1 MDRLKGIALIVSGA
15 VLWGATGPIMEWM
28 LLHSEMSVS
37 FMLTV
42 RLLLAGSFLL
52 AMLKTRGRA
61 SLSHGDKKY
70 GPANSFFSEY
80 LACLASNTHLSRPLT
95 RVMQ

>member
-15 VLWGATGPIMEWM
+15 VLWGATGPMMEWM

-52 AMLKTRGRA
+52 AMLKMQGKSIT
-61 SLSHGDKKY
+61 LHGDKKY
-70 GPANSFFSEY
+70 GPANLFSEY
-80 LACLASNTHLSRPLT
+80 LHAWRPIHIC
-95 RVMQ
+95 RGH